1 MRVPASGSAT
11 GVMMGVF
18 CASVILLVWHCLHA
32 VQGRRAVQ
40 GLRAVQGVCG
50 LLIPSAEAHSYR
62 GMSCGVV
69 ERPVGRIF
77 SGYSHIFQPP
87 DGGVSRQEAEM
98 IEVYFR

>member
-40 GLRAVQGVCG
+40 GLGAVQGVRG
-50 LLIPSAEAHSYR
+50 LSLLLRRTHTA
-62 GMSCGVV
+62 V
-69 ERPVGRIF
+69 
-77 SGYSHIFQPP
+77 
-87 DGGVSRQEAEM
+87 
-98 IEVYFR
+98 